1 MVVSLLACGSSGAA
15 GGGSSGLSILDD
27 PILTYG
33 LPVSLSRRSGTK
45 VINRIFLHAVL
56 REAEKWRNKE

>member
-1 MVVSLLACGSSGAA
+1 M
-15 GGGSSGLSILDD
+15 SILDD

-33 LPVSLSRRSGTK
+33 LPVSLARRSGTK

-56 REAEKWRNKE
+56 REAEKWRNKEGMAAIQPG